1 MRRDNK
7 RKQAGFVMTA
17 EVLLVTTVLAI
28 GLITGL
34 VKVRDQALSEL
45 VDTGQ
50 AVGSIDQSYTLDGTT
65 WSATTAVSSGA
76 GFSFFDDPDTATGS
90 TGNVGGDQQVVIYT
104 NTNSGDASTTA
115 AGTENTLVY

>member
-65 WSATTAVSSGA
+65 WNATTAISSGA
-76 GFSFFDDPDTATGS
+76 GFSFLDDPDTAANN
-90 TGNVGGDQQVVIYT
+90 GNVGGDQQVITYT
-104 NTNSGDASTTA
+104 EMNAAGASNTA